1 MSLDAI
7 LKIGGS
13 LSRGNGLAALCLE
26 ISRLGQRRPLL
37 VVPGGGEFADLVRKI
52 YARYTLSE
60 STAHCMALLAMDQYG
75 YVLSQLI
82 PGSSRVKNLAE
93 ARRIA
98 ESGSPSILL
107 PSAEII
113 HADPLPHSWE
123 VTSDTI
129 AAWVAYATGCRRLVL
144 LKDVDGILKDK
155 NSSGHPD
162 ELIAELTVDQ
172 LARIDGGVDRQLSRF
187 LARTPLET
195 WVVSGLHPER
205 LVELMDTGRTTGT
218 CINTSA
224 IPPASLEAHTV

>member
-7 LKIGGS
+7 IKIGGS

-60 STAHCMALLAMDQYG
+60 STAHRMALLAMDQYG

-82 PGSSRVKNLAE
+82 PGSSRAKSLAE

-107 PSAEII
+107 PSSEIR

-144 LKDVDGILKDK
+144 LKDVDGVFMDK
-155 NSSGHPD
+155 EASGRPD
-162 ELIAELTVDQ
+162 GVIAELTAEQ
-172 LARIDGGVDRQLSRF
+172 LSKIDGGVDRQLSRF
-187 LARTPLET
+187 LACTPLET
-195 WVVSGLHPER
+195 WVISGLHPER
-205 LVELMDTGRTTGT
+205 LIELMDTGRTIGT
-218 CINTSA
+218 CIIASE
-224 IPPASLEAHTV
+224 IPPSFAGDS

>member
-26 ISRLGQRRPLL
+26 ISRLGRRRPLL

-52 YARYTLSE
+52 FARYALSD

-75 YVLSQLI
+75 YVLNQMI
-82 PGSSRVKNLAE
+82 PGSSRAKDLAE

-107 PSAEII
+107 PSAEIL
-113 HADPLPHSWE
+113 HADPLPHSWA

-144 LKDVDGILKDK
+144 LKDVDGVFMDK
-155 NSSGHPD
+155 EAAGHPD
-162 ELIAELTVDQ
+162 ELIAELTVEQ
-172 LARIDGGVDRQLSRF
+172 LSKIDGGVDRQLSRF
-187 LARTPLET
+187 LACTPLET
-195 WVVSGLHPER
+195 WVISGLHPER

-218 CINTSA
+218 CIDTSA
-224 IPPASLEAHTV
+224 YCP